1 LNELED
7 LREKINFCKI
17 CTLGLTSNK
26 AVAGEG
32 SAHSRI
38 IIVGEAPGANEEN
51 DGRPFVGR
59 GGKLLRNTL
68 NEFKVNDVYIT
79 NIVKHRPPKNRR
91 PTQKEIVACSP
102 YLKFE
107 IDFIKP
113 EVILALGRTAIEYFG
128 IHDKLSQVNGKV
140 FTWNGIKIVACYH
153 PAAVLRNPNLL
164 PDFRHAVE
172 QAKKILEI

>member
-1 LNELED
+1 MNELED

-17 CTLGLTSNK
+17 CTLGLTGNR

-38 IIVGEAPGANEEN
+38 MIVGEAPGANEEKE
-51 DGRPFVGR
+51 GRPFVGR

-68 NEFKVNDVYIT
+68 EEFKVNDVYIT

-91 PTQKEIVACSP
+91 PTQKEIITCSP

-107 IDFIKP
+107 IDFIGP
-113 EVILALGRTAIEYFG
+113 EVILALGRTSIKYFG
-128 IHDKLSQVNGKV
+128 ITGKLSEINGKV
-140 FTWNGIKIVACYH
+140 FTRNGIKIVACYH
-153 PAAVLRNPNLL
+153 PAAVLRNPHLL
-164 PDFRHAVE
+164 PDFRRAVK